1 MTGKKSARN
10 VLILLVLS
18 GILLLLSFVGVLP
31 KPVRGAKRFQV
42 DVALPDGVKRNDGQQ
57 SESEPAHEQT
67 TQSTPS
73 EPSDTSGTE
82 AMETTETT
90 SETVSV
96 EKVELPIT
104 DNDPD
109 LLPPGVDALRTWPS
123 ALAVPVLHDA
133 NLEQYRTRSASAQPL
148 KGVTV
153 ILDASRGG
161 EETGAVWGS
170 GEGVLTEKA
179 ILLDIATQAE
189 KALTRF
195 GATVVLT
202 RTTDE
207 AYSLFARVAI
217 AADVALIRYREA
229 ADQAGYLTS
238 VVDNLR
244 LLMGDVI
251 RINQNSPASGGRGLF
266 GSIGTSPQLR
276 ILYDIEAQYS
286 DILLI
291 NLSLGSDDDTS
302 RRGSNT
308 YYMSAEYVASTNN
321 GYAVNLN
328 PKDLYPNY
336 TNINSAGRASLAGLL
351 KTNLARMVPSLKP
364 ENGLDAGEEK
374 DLALLRLTNYVSA
387 TLVPGYLSN
396 DGDRAILASE
406 EGRANIG
413 QAIANAV
420 FQYFIAPAP

>member
-1 MTGKKSARN
+1 MTSRKSARN
-10 VLILLVLS
+10 VFILLIIS

-31 KPVRGAKRFQV
+31 KPVGGAKRFQI
-42 DVALPDGVKRNDGQQ
+42 DTTLPDGVVRPSEQTGVSKPNDGQTT
-57 SESEPAHEQT
+57 QT
-67 TQSTPS
+67 TT
-73 EPSDTSGTE
+73 SDSSDVPE
-82 AMETTETT
+82 DTTIA
-90 SETVSV
+90 
-96 EKVELPIT
+96 EKIELPVVG
-104 DNDPD
+104 NNPD
-109 LLPPGVDALRTWPS
+109 DLAPGVDALRLWP
-123 ALAVPVLHDA
+123 PTFCIPKLHEA
-133 NLEQYRTRSASAQPL
+133 HLEEYKTRSASAQPL

-170 GEGVLTEKA
+170 GEDALTEKA
-179 ILLDIATQAE
+179 ILLDIATEAE

-291 NLSLGSDDDTS
+291 NLSLGHDSDTS
-302 RRGSNT
+302 RRGSNA
-308 YYMSAEYVASTNN
+308 YYMSASFVASTNN
-321 GYAVNLN
+321 GYAVNQD
-328 PKDLYPNY
+328 PKDFYPNY
-336 TNINSAGRASLAGLL
+336 TYINSSRRAALAELL
-351 KTNLARMVPSLKP
+351 KANLTRMVPSLKP
-364 ENGLDAGEEK
+364 ENGREAGEEK

-387 TLVPGYLSN
+387 SFVPGYLSN

-420 FQYFIAPAP
+420 FQYFVSPSS

>member
-1 MTGKKSARN
+1 LTAKKSARN
-10 VLILLVLS
+10 VFILLIIS

-31 KPVRGAKRFQV
+31 NPVCGAKRFQI
-42 DVALPDGVKRNDGQQ
+42 DSTLPDGVTRPDEQPDESKTDSGQMN
-57 SESEPAHEQT
+57 QT
-67 TQSTPS
+67 MPS
-73 EPSDTSGTE
+73 DEPSD
-82 AMETTETT
+82 A
-90 SETVSV
+90 TVV
-96 EKVELPIT
+96 EKIELPIA

-109 LLPPGVDALRTWPS
+109 QLPPGVEALRTWP
-123 ALAVPVLHDA
+123 ATLCVPILHEA
-133 NLEQYRTRSASAQPL
+133 NLEQYKTRAASAQPL

-170 GEGVLTEKA
+170 GEGALTEKA
-179 ILLDIATQAE
+179 ILLGIATEAE

-202 RTTDE
+202 RTTD
-207 AYSLFARVAI
+207 ASHSLFARVAI

-229 ADQAGYLTS
+229 ADEAGYLTS

-291 NLSLGSDDDTS
+291 NLSLGNDNDTS
-302 RRGSNT
+302 RRGSNV
-308 YYMSAEYVASTNN
+308 YYMSADFVASTNN
-321 GYAVNLN
+321 GYAVDCD
-328 PKDLYPNY
+328 PKDFYPNY
-336 TNINSAGRASLAGLL
+336 TNIDSTGRAALAELL
-351 KTNLARMVPSLKP
+351 KTNLARMVPSFKP

-387 TLVPGYLSN
+387 SLVPGYLSN
-396 DGDRAILASE
+396 DWDRTILGSE
-406 EGRANIG
+406 QGRAGIG

-420 FQYFIAPAP
+420 FQYFVAPSS